1 MKSNGTSGSPTRSV
15 VKMSISTILSLSISP
30 YLCLPPPPPVC
41 SVHLGI
47 EAVAWHIAGKE
58 TLRGVNEMLHIDL
71 LPHQPSGAFDDF
83 STPVFDRPLVNVIPS
98 HIVESA

>member
-1 MKSNGTSGSPTRSV
+1 
-15 VKMSISTILSLSISP
+15 
-30 YLCLPPPPPVC
+30 
-41 SVHLGI
+41 LGI

-58 TLRGVNEMLHIDL
+58 KLRGVNEMLHIDL
-71 LPHQPSGAFDDF
+71 LPHQPSRAFDGF